1 MAELTSN
8 SMKYA
13 QLERA
18 EDRSR
23 SYEASAA
30 AFVRHHLYCRCRDKQ
45 EGAANDRTV
54 VLNDSTADI

>member
-1 MAELTSN
+1 
-8 SMKYA
+8 MKYA